1 MNGDYRL
8 RTKKLIKWYE
18 YQMKQDIPEEAM
30 PEEMPADNA
39 AAAAPEP
46 APEPVASTG
55 YSEEVTGHDDEK
67 IDLASSGLS
76 EADQDLVASIMAKF
90 ADAKQNSVDDVFAKA
105 NDAIAETAAPPA
117 EEMSPDD
124 LIASICAPKQS
135 NVDSLV
141 NQARET
147 MPGTS

>member
-46 APEPVASTG
+46 VASTG
-55 YSEEVTGHDDEK
+55 CSEEVTGYDDEG